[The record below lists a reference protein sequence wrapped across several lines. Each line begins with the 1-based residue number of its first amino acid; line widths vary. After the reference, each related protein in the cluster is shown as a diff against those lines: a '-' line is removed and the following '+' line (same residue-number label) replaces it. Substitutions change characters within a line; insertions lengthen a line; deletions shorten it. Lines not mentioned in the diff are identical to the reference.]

1 MASIVQA
8 DERLLKR
15 TVLPGSLYEAE
26 RIQREYLLTAW
37 KKFFAERFTR
47 FEDEH
52 VPSSVDSAVV
62 QHLAGTHFGLYLF
75 KLAPANE
82 TKPKIRNFIK
92 LLASEKSDY
101 IQIINIFNALCD
113 KLASNEC
120 GELPLDDEMIEHRN
134 KQFGIQREMSD
145 DEAKLYSMW
154 EDLTPAE
161 LQSVLANF
169 STNESED

>member
-62 QHLAGTHFGLYLF
+62 
-75 KLAPANE
+75 
-82 TKPKIRNFIK
+82 
-92 LLASEKSDY
+92 
-101 IQIINIFNALCD
+101 
-113 KLASNEC
+113 
-120 GELPLDDEMIEHRN
+120 
-134 KQFGIQREMSD
+134 
-145 DEAKLYSMW
+145 
-154 EDLTPAE
+154 
-161 LQSVLANF
+161 
-169 STNESED
+169 